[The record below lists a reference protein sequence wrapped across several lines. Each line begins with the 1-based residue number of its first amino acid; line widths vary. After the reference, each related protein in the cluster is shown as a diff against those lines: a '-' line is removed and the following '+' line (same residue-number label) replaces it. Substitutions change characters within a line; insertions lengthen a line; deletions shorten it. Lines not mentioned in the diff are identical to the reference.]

1 MDNIN
6 GLLERP
12 ASVYIYSYRNM
23 GDQSEPSYNII
34 ENILVWS
41 LIAGTLLSYVP
52 QYYKIYQNKTPKGL
66 SESTIVCGIYSC
78 VFNVL
83 GTIQQDFYSLTHC
96 RINHSCYADII
107 PIIQLV
113 APLICIVILYAYYLL
128 YARNLYSFL
137 PDINTDSYARNS
149 EKILQIYTRSKYHVI
164 INTLLIVLF
173 ILINT
178 VCSVNTIVNSGKV
191 YNIISAIFSIVMWFP
206 QIYMTYQLK
215 TAHSLSLIALTVHSL
230 GCFATV
236 IYQRFL
242 LHQNWLV
249 IANYIIGGLSEG
261 FIVCLIMYYR
271 KCKYSNSNDALNRN
285 LFSNIE
291 TTL

>member
-1 MDNIN
+1 MDSIN
-6 GLLERP
+6 GVLERP
-12 ASVYIYSYRNM
+12 VSAYIYATPDM
-23 GDQSEPSYNII
+23 GAQPEPSYNII

-41 LIAGTLLSYVP
+41 LIMGTLLSYVP
-52 QYYKIYQNKTPKGL
+52 QYYKIYQNKTPMGL

-78 VFNVL
+78 VCNVL

-96 RINHSCYADII
+96 RINHSCYTDVI

-113 APLICIVILYAYYLL
+113 APLICIVILYIYYLI

-137 PDINTDSYARNS
+137 SDINTDSYSKNYT
-149 EKILQIYTRSKYHVI
+149 KIIQIYTRSKYHVV
-164 INTLLIVLF
+164 INSLLILLF

-206 QIYMTYQLK
+206 QIYMTYRLK
-215 TAHSLSLIALTVHSL
+215 TAHSLSLIALVIHSL

-249 IANYIIGGLSEG
+249 IANYVIGGLSEG
-261 FIVCLIMYYR
+261 FIVCLVMYYR
-271 KCKYSNSNDALNRN
+271 KCKYPASNEALNIN